1 MQKYKGM
8 ISNGPSRSFTQESVE
23 LWFHKLS
30 EYDWENQFSQETLN
44 AGRTFYREGKIN
56 GLDISREQI
65 ILSRKVNRE
74 EVYSVMEW
82 RGEKL
87 DFRTSLDD
95 EKMGR
100 TIAVAGLYELEE
112 LIAEIHEKDPMIELT
127 TDIPTCNEN
136 QNSNKKEDTFE
147 KKNEI
152 NPDKKLCIELSISGK
167 RGLLLTPSWRTKD
180 GLKFRAY
187 GTHKAVKNN
196 ISDRSKLIRFTRESV
211 EDGFIFNRENGCFSL
226 TDWEQVEKF
235 ANERLSEWE
244 NSFDLIFLGEASLI
258 KKGTQEIGWEIEAKS
273 KGNEKMLLHDQ
284 FHLGGRKLSQSVSHK
299 IGKIGNGAIF
309 LQKQGLVR
317 LNRNQTD
324 DYAWWKEN
332 KGQNSQTDWPRYM
345 LFSLFARKY
354 LRTRADGKL
363 QEWQTSIRKI
373 KLSKLSKKFSFLRNY
388 QKEGVS
394 RLSWLHKL
402 GCHGL
407 LADEMGLGKT
417 MQSLALLR
425 STPKMNLSDLV
436 VCPASVVPVWVQ
448 EVSVHFPEISVQVLQ
463 KGNTFRNSKKECLWI
478 SSYTQM
484 RRHKSLLEKNKFR
497 CAILDEAQMIK
508 NPQAKVTQ
516 ACLAINAKYRLALS
530 GTPIENSAL
539 DIWSIFRFLMPGLL
553 GGKKELEKELSKDS
567 LQTHRILKRQTSPFV
582 IRRLKQEVA
591 RELPPKIE
599 TEIPCILN
607 QEQLKTYK
615 LLAEKGLLDYGDNL
629 REAVKNAPTHLFS
642 LLTRLRQC
650 CCDVRL
656 LPNSKD
662 ISEAGAKESILLQK
676 LKDLN
681 INGSKAIIFSQF
693 TGYLSIIEK
702 SLKSEIPDLKTFKL
716 TGSTR
721 DRHQPV
727 KLFQEAKESS
737 VMLASLKAAG
747 LGVTL
752 TAADYVFLMDPWWNP
767 AVEEQAIDRTHRIG
781 RKKPVFIYRF
791 IAKGTVEEKVRLL
804 QKEKKEVF
812 KDIIET
818 SDKPTKLFEYF
829 SSLDDLVKL
838 DET

>member
-1 MQKYKGM
+1 M
-8 ISNGPSRSFTQESVE
+8 ISNGPSRSFTQESLE

-44 AGRTFYREGKIN
+44 AGRTFYRKGKIN

-127 TDIPTCNEN
+127 TDRATCNEN
-136 QNSNKKEDTFE
+136 QNSNKKEPKEDSFE

-152 NPDKKLCIELSISGK
+152 NPDKKLSIELSISGK

-187 GTHKAVKNN
+187 DTQKAVTNN
-196 ISDRSKLIRFTRESV
+196 ISDRSMLIRFTRESV
-211 EDGFIFNRENGCFSL
+211 EDGFIFNKENGCFSL
-226 TDWEQVEKF
+226 ADWEQVEKF

-244 NSFDLIFLGEASLI
+244 KSFDLIFLGEASLI
-258 KKGTQEIGWEIEAKS
+258 KKGTQEIRWEIEAKS
-273 KGNEKMLLHDQ
+273 KGNEKMLLRDQ
-284 FHLGGRKLSQSVSHK
+284 FHLGGRKLSQSISHK
-299 IGKIGNGAIF
+299 VGKIGNGAIF

-317 LNRNQTD
+317 LNRNQTH

-553 GGKKELEKELSKDS
+553 GGKRELETELSQDS
-567 LQTHRILKRQTSPFV
+567 QKAYMLIKKQVSPFIV
-582 IRRLKQEVA
+582 RRLKHNVA
-591 RELPPKIE
+591 KELPPKIE
-599 TEIPCILN
+599 AEVPCTLN
-607 QEQLKTYK
+607 QEQKKVYK
-615 LLAEKGLLDYGDNL
+615 LLVEKGILKHGEDLQQV
-629 REAVKNAPTHLFS
+629 VKNSPTHLFS

-650 CCDVRL
+650 CCDLRL
-656 LPNSKD
+656 LPDS
-662 ISEAGAKESILLQK
+662 KESLEVGTKEILLLQK
-676 LKDLN
+676 LKDLSQ
-681 INGSKAIIFSQF
+681 NGSKAIIFSQF
-693 TGYLSIIEK
+693 TSYLSLLEK
-702 SLKSEIPDLKTFKL
+702 SIKAVMPELYIYKL
-716 TGSTR
+716 TGSTK
-721 DRHQPV
+721 DRTKPV
-727 KLFQEAKESS
+727 ISFQESENSS

-752 TAADYVFLMDPWWNP
+752 TSADYVFLMDPWWNP
-767 AVEEQAIDRTHRIG
+767 AVEEQAIDRAHRIG
-781 RKKPVFIYRF
+781 RTKPIFIYRF
-791 IAKGTVEEKVRLL
+791 IAQGTIEEKVRLL
-804 QKEKKEVF
+804 QRDKKQTFNQIVSDSERASKIFDQFKSLEKL
-812 KDIIET
+812 IN
-818 SDKPTKLFEYF
+818 
-829 SSLDDLVKL
+829 LDDP
-838 DET
+838 